1 MATILDVYRT
11 IDAMKNE
18 GVVRNYAIGGGMAA
32 LFYCETTPTFD
43 VDVFVSLEQEGLL
56 IDLSPLYNW
65 ARAQGFEVRD
75 EYLLLHGVP
84 VQVLVANGGL
94 ETEAIEQAEPKGG
107 AKVHVMRPEYLIA
120 LYIQTGG
127 DKRRGRARDLFAE
140 GTVNEERLQDV
151 LSRYGLAERWKV
163 VGGSS

>member
-11 IDAMKNE
+11 IDAMKAE

-43 VDVFVSLEQEGLL
+43 VDVFVSIEQDGLL
-56 IDLSPLYNW
+56 IDLAPIYNW
-65 ARAQGFEVRD
+65 AREKGFEVRD

-84 VQVLVANGGL
+84 VQILVANGGL
-94 ETEAIEQAEPKGG
+94 ETEAIEQAEEKGQS
-107 AKVHVMRPEYLIA
+107 KVRVMRPEYLIA

-140 GTVNEERLQDV
+140 GTVSDARLQDV
-151 LSRYGLAERWKV
+151 LSRYGLAEKWKSV
-163 VGGSS
+163 EGA